1 MKIKQIIINN
11 FLAVRNLQASTDK
24 PIFLFAGNNEAGK
37 STIADACAM
46 AMLGYFPRGIG
57 KRDGTLLLNNKAN
70 DASIEIYSEDVAFSQ
85 VINRTGLMKGTKSEN
100 PALPFVLDIKRF
112 SKATSEERSKLLF
125 EISGTKITPQVV
137 REKMKAAGLNLDYAE
152 PIIPIVIASFSEA
165 QKEAQARA
173 REAKAQWKTVTGET
187 YGDKKAPEWKA
198 SKEGNL
204 EALQDEII
212 GIKKE
217 LSIIESE
224 LEASN
229 QQYGALKQA
238 KDKAGSFQE
247 EMQKLQEQ
255 VDSIPR
261 IKKKKD
267 CDEQSVTSWLSMIEN
282 IKNQAG
288 NISPA
293 DTVSAC
299 PSCGTELVF
308 VAAEKKLIERGDMHG
323 DQSGLANLPK
333 YQQALETSK
342 NAVANDERDLRAAEN
357 TQTKLELMKSSLPE
371 FNEVVFASIVAKID
385 ELKATKKE
393 LSEQVSKLEGQER
406 NLREADSKTE
416 QAMKYHLTV
425 AEYEKIA
432 AALSPLGIPGEF
444 QNETSGPFVDR
455 VQAQAAKAGW
465 KIPEFDNDFRI
476 WVNGCAYE
484 CLSESAQ
491 WRVDVLISE
500 AISHMS
506 ELKFFVVDRFD
517 LLDNDSRSDYLYWL
531 SELAILGEVDTV
543 LTMGTL
549 KRDAAQLIA
558 GAIENVSVNWIES
571 GQATQIS

>member
-11 FLAVRNLQASTDK
+11 FLAVQRLQAGTDK

-70 DASIEIYSEDVAFSQ
+70 DASIEIYSDDVAFSQ
-85 VINRTGLMKGTKSEN
+85 VITQAGAMKGTKSEN

-112 SKATSEERSKLLF
+112 SKASSEEKSKLLF

-137 REKMKAAGLNLDYAE
+137 REKMKAAGLNLEYAE

-187 YGDKKAPEWKA
+187 YGDKKAPGWK
-198 SKEGNL
+198 SCKEGNL
-204 EALQDEII
+204 EELQNEII

-217 LSIIESE
+217 LATIESE

-229 QQYGALKQA
+229 QQYGGLKEA
-238 KDKAGSFQE
+238 KGKAASFQE
-247 EMQKLQEQ
+247 EMKKLQEQ
-255 VDSIPR
+255 ANSIPR

-267 CDEQSVTSWLSMIEN
+267 HDEQSVTSWLSMIQ
-282 IKNQAG
+282 KVKDLAG

-293 DTVSAC
+293 DTITPC
-299 PSCGTELVF
+299 PACGTDLVF
-308 VAAEKKLIERGDMHG
+308 VAAEKRLIERENINSDT
-323 DQSGLANLPK
+323 SGLANLPK

-357 TQTKLELMKSSLPE
+357 AQTKLELMKSSLPE
-371 FNEVVFASIVAKID
+371 FNEVLFASIAAKID
-385 ELKATKKE
+385 ELKAAKKE
-393 LSEQVSKLEGQER
+393 LSEQVSKLEGHER

-432 AALSPLGIPGEF
+432 AALSPSGIPGEILS
-444 QNETSGPFVDR
+444 ETLSPFIRR
-455 VQAQAAKAGW
+455 VQRQAVKAGW
-465 KIPEFDNDFRI
+465 KIPEFDEDLNI
-476 WVNGCAYE
+476 WVNGCHYN

-517 LLDNDSRSDYLYWL
+517 LLDNDGRSDYLYWL

-558 GAIENVSVNWIES
+558 GAIDNVSVNWIES